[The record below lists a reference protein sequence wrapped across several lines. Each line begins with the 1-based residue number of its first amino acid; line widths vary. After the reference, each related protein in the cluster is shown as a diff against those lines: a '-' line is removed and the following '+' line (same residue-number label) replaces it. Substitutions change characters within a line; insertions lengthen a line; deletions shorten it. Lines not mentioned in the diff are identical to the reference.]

1 MNKKEKIGNFSVLK
15 IKGRIDTIHSS
26 ALEEEVNQ
34 LFESGEKNL
43 ILNCSG
49 MNYISSSGLR
59 VFLVAQKKAKAINGK
74 LFLSNMQPAIQEI
87 FRISGFSN
95 LFRIFDTQEEALEN
109 QIGRASCRERLYI
122 SVVGV

>member
-1 MNKKEKIGNFSVLK
+1 MNKKEKIGNFTVLK

-34 LFESGEKNL
+34 LFDSGEQNL
-43 ILNCSG
+43 IFNCSG

-74 LFLSNMQPAIQEI
+74 LFLCEMQPAIQEI

-95 LFRIFDTQEEALEN
+95 LFRIFNTQEEALKN
-109 QIGRASCRERLYI
+109 Q
-122 SVVGV
+122 

>member
-109 QIGRASCRERLYI
+109 Q
-122 SVVGV
+122 

>member
-15 IKGRIDTIHSS
+15 IKGRIDTVHSS

-59 VFLVAQKKAKAINGK
+59 VFLVALKKAKAINGK

-95 LFRIFDTQEEALEN
+95 LFRIFDTQEEALKN
-109 QIGRASCRERLYI
+109 Q
-122 SVVGV
+122 

>member
-1 MNKKEKIGNFSVLK
+1 MNIKKDKIGNFSVLK
-15 IKGRIDTIHSS
+15 IKGRIDTVHSGD
-26 ALEEEVNQ
+26 LEKEVNQ
-34 LFESGEKNL
+34 LFDSGEQHL
-43 ILNCSG
+43 ILNCEG

-95 LFRIFDTQEEALEN
+95 LFKIFDTQEEALEN
-109 QIGRASCRERLYI
+109 Q
-122 SVVGV
+122 